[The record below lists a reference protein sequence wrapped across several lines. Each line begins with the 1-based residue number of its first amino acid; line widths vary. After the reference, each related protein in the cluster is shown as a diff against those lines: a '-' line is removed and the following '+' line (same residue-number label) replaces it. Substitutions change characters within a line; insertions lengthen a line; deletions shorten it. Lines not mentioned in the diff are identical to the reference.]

1 MQQPKPDTYGD
12 GLPSATADQCPVR
25 TLPTAAQPVT
35 AAELARQ
42 LKRLA
47 LGGAA

>member
-12 GLPSATADQCPVR
+12 GLPSATADQCPIR
-25 TLPTAAQPVT
+25 SLPTAAQPVT

-47 LGGAA
+47 LGGEQ